1 MYVVCVLSWAE
12 VSLLLRKPIVSEQDM
27 LYTVAASEAGLMYID
42 QVRELHLLAKL
53 TVSFPTRT

>member
-1 MYVVCVLSWAE
+1 MFSWAE

-42 QVRELHLLAKL
+42 QVLLAKL

>member
-1 MYVVCVLSWAE
+1 MFSWAE

-42 QVRELHLLAKL
+42 QVRELQLLAKL
-53 TVSFPTRT
+53 TVSSPTRT